1 MPKEIKTPTE
11 DKFQMIIKAAMNVP
25 GVRIVRSDFLQKEL
39 SKKFNSDIVQKA
51 IQNSPAMAG
60 ISISEIEDIANGCIN
75 FETNKVSSISAVA
88 GIPGGFA
95 MFGTVPADT
104 AQYFGHIIRV
114 IQKLIYLYGWGELFN
129 SNDEFDDE
137 TMNQITLFMGIM
149 FGVNG
154 AAAAVTKIAS
164 VMASKVEKDLAK
176 KALTKGWLYPIV
188 KKIAEIIGAK
198 MSKEIFAK
206 GVSKIIPIAGG
217 VISGGLTY
225 FSFKPLAFKLK
236 DYLKTLPTA
245 DVQASI
251 EHYEDENII
260 DAEIVD

>member
-1 MPKEIKTPTE
+1 
-11 DKFQMIIKAAMNVP
+11 
-25 GVRIVRSDFLQKEL
+25 
-39 SKKFNSDIVQKA
+39 
-51 IQNSPAMAG
+51 
-60 ISISEIEDIANGCIN
+60 
-75 FETNKVSSISAVA
+75 
-88 GIPGGFA
+88 
-95 MFGTVPADT
+95 
-104 AQYFGHIIRV
+104 
-114 IQKLIYLYGWGELFN
+114 
-129 SNDEFDDE
+129 
-137 TMNQITLFMGIM
+137 MNQITLFIGIM

-176 KALTKGWLYPIV
+176 KALTKGWIYPIV
-188 KKIAEIIGAK
+188 KKIAQIIGAK
-198 MSKEIFAK
+198 MTKEIFAK
-206 GVSKIIPIAGG
+206 GVSKIIPVVGG

-251 EHYEDENII
+251 EHYKDKNII